1 MEYVKDLL
9 KQLNPGVNF
18 DKLKKL
24 AARKYK
30 LKKIPTN
37 IEILNLLNEKERKL
51 YKDYFIT
58 KPVRTLSGVAP
69 IAVMT
74 KPLPCPHAK
83 KGGPCSYCPGGPG
96 SVFGDIPQSY
106 TGKEPATMRGLRA
119 GFDSY
124 LQVFNRLEHYVILG
138 QAPEK
143 VELII
148 MGGTF
153 PSFEKKYQEEFV
165 KYCFKALND
174 FSAIFYK
181 KNKFNYEKFNE
192 FFELPC
198 DVFNKERTKRIQDKL
213 RKIKRKCVFVKEQ
226 ERNEISKIRC
236 VGLTIETRPDY
247 GKLKEGNEMLRL
259 GCTRVELGIQSVY
272 DDLLEKIKRGHSI
285 NDSVESIRMLK
296 DLGFKLNFHCMIGLP
311 GVKSRELDGLKELF
325 LNGDF
330 KPDMLKIYP
339 CMVMKGTKLYEDY
352 KKGKYKPLTTEKAAE
367 IIAEFKKYVPE
378 YCRIMRVQRDVP
390 SYVTEAGPGRTN
402 LRQYV
407 NKILKKKRII
417 CKCIRCREIG
427 RNIKKGKVR
436 LKVLEYE
443 ASKGKEFF
451 ISLED
456 DNSLYGF
463 CRLRFPSEFLRKEIT
478 MDSALIRELHVY
490 GGLTELGKRG
500 KIQHK
505 GYGKLLLKKAE
516 DISRKDRKNK
526 IVVISGVGVREY
538 YKKLLYKK
546 EGVYMVKK
554 I

>member
-1 MEYVKDLL
+1 MNYVKDLL
-9 KQLNPGVNF
+9 KQLKPGINL
-18 DKLKKL
+18 DKLKKS

-83 KGGPCSYCPGGPG
+83 KGGPCSYCPGGPS

-124 LQVFNRLEHYVILG
+124 LQVFNRLEHYIVLG
-138 QAPEK
+138 QVPEK

-153 PSFEKKYQEEFV
+153 PSFEKEYQEEFV

-174 FSAIFYK
+174 FSEIFYK
-181 KNKFNYEKFNE
+181 KKFDYKKFNE

-213 RKIKRKCVFVKEQ
+213 RKIKETCALEKEQ
-226 ERNEISKIRC
+226 ERNETSKIRC

-272 DDLLEKIKRGHSI
+272 DDVLDRIKRGHSV
-285 NDSVESIRMLK
+285 NDSIESIKILK
-296 DLGFKLNFHCMIGLP
+296 DLGFKLNFHYMVGLP
-311 GVKSRELDGLKELF
+311 GIGTRELDGLKELF
-325 LNGDF
+325 LNEDF
-330 KPDMLKIYP
+330 KPDMLKLYP
-339 CMVMKGTKLYEDY
+339 CMVMKGTELYKEW

-367 IIAEFKKYVPE
+367 VIVEFKRYVPE
-378 YCRIMRVQRDVP
+378 YCRIMRVQRDIP
-390 SYVTEAGPGRTN
+390 SYATEAGPGRTN

-407 NKILKKKRII
+407 NKILEDKKIKCR
-417 CKCIRCREIG
+417 CIRCREIG
-427 RNIKKGKVR
+427 RNIKKGKVK
-436 LKVLEYE
+436 LKVFEYK

-478 MDSALIRELHVY
+478 KDSALIRELHVY
-490 GGLTELGKRG
+490 GELTELGEKG
-500 KIQHK
+500 KVQHK

-516 DISRKDRKNK
+516 EISRKNKKNK

-538 YKKLLYKK
+538 YKKFGYKR
-546 EGVYMVKK
+546 EDVYMVKK